1 MRLLPGKASGGSAG
15 VYSARNS
22 QVSTLCIS
30 SPLAPVS
37 NVILP
42 FSPNSN
48 VHFSFIYSHPV
59 SLEGPGETTLIWSL
73 AINS

>member
-22 QVSTLCIS
+22 QVSTLPIY
-30 SPLAPVS
+30 SPLTPVS

-42 FSPNSN
+42 FSPNSYLLLKC
-48 VHFSFIYSHPV
+48 SFLSFVTFQIAF
-59 SLEGPGETTLIWSL
+59 LTF
-73 AINS
+73 